1 MDIRH
6 LSCFVEVARQQSFTK
21 AAQKLNVT
29 QPSISKMIKTLEE
42 ELDVTLFYRSSKN
55 AVLTDAGKAVLRPAI
70 TILNS
75 FNNLSVELSN
85 VIHLKKGNLTVG
97 IPPMVG
103 VCFFSEIIYKFKE
116 RFPNITL
123 KLIEVGSKQIERDIE
138 EGSLDIGVISLPLRD
153 KNISIM
159 PFIAEPMH
167 IILRKDHPLA
177 ANPVIRYQELEKESF
192 IMFRQD
198 FSIRDPLIDRCR
210 QSGFNPN
217 IVCESS
223 QWDFI
228 AAMVD
233 ANLGVAFLPATLSD
247 RLSIYD
253 LVSVPLEDPIVPWN
267 LALIWHKEKYLSFAA
282 QEFMKLVVEH
292 FDLDIDM
299 IE

>member
-55 AVLTDAGKAVLRPAI
+55 AVLTDAGKAVLRPAM

-85 VIHLKKGNLTVG
+85 VIHLKRGNLTVG

-103 VCFFSEIIYKFKE
+103 VCFFSKIICKFKE
-116 RFPNITL
+116 HFPNINL

-138 EGSLDIGVISLPLRD
+138 EGSLDLGVISLPIRD

-159 PFIAEPMH
+159 PFVKEPMH
-167 IILRKDHPLA
+167 IILRDDHPLA
-177 ANPVIRYQELEKESF
+177 NESVIRYQDLAKESF

-233 ANLGVAFLPATLSD
+233 ARLGIAFLPATLDD
-247 RLSIYD
+247 RLSLYNLRSI
-253 LVSVPLEDPIVPWN
+253 PLEEPTIPWN

-282 QEFMKLVVEH
+282 QEFIKLVQEH
-292 FDLDIDM
+292 FHLVVD
-299 IE
+299 ESN

>member
-55 AVLTDAGKAVLRPAI
+55 AILTDAGKAVLRPAI

-116 RFPNITL
+116 RFPNINL

-138 EGSLDIGVISLPLRD
+138 EGSLDIGVISLPIRD
-153 KNISIM
+153 KNISIL
-159 PFIAEPMH
+159 PFVTEPMH
-167 IILRKDHPLA
+167 LIVRKDHPLA
-177 ANPVIRYQELEKESF
+177 SRSVVNYSDLEKESF
-192 IMFRQD
+192 VMFRQD

-228 AAMVD
+228 AAMV
-233 ANLGVAFLPATLSD
+233 AAKLGVAFLPATLSD

-253 LVSVPLEDPIVPWN
+253 VASVPLEDPIVPWN

-282 QEFMKLVVEH
+282 QEFMKLVYEH
-292 FDLDIDM
+292 FGLDVDLV
-299 IE
+299 E

>member
-55 AVLTDAGKAVLRPAI
+55 AILTDAGKAVLRPAI

-116 RFPNITL
+116 RFPNINL

-138 EGSLDIGVISLPLRD
+138 EGSLDIGVISLPIRD
-153 KNISIM
+153 KNISIL
-159 PFIAEPMH
+159 PFVTEPMH
-167 IILRKDHPLA
+167 LIVRKDHPLA
-177 ANPVIRYQELEKESF
+177 SLPVVNYHDLEKESF
-192 IMFRQD
+192 VMFRQD

-228 AAMVD
+228 AAMV
-233 ANLGVAFLPATLSD
+233 AAKLGVAFLPATLSD

-253 LVSVPLEDPIVPWN
+253 VVSVPLEEPIVPWN

-282 QEFMKLVVEH
+282 QEFMKLVCEH
-292 FDLDIDM
+292 FGLDVDLV
-299 IE
+299 E

>member
-116 RFPNITL
+116 RFPNINL

-138 EGSLDIGVISLPLRD
+138 EGSLDIGVISLPIRD
-153 KNISIM
+153 KNISIL
-159 PFIAEPMH
+159 PFVTEPMH
-167 IILRKDHPLA
+167 LIVRKDHPLA
-177 ANPVIRYQELEKESF
+177 DRCVISYQDLEKESF
-192 IMFRQD
+192 VMFRQD

-228 AAMVD
+228 AAMVA

-247 RLSIYD
+247 RLSTYD
-253 LVSVPLEDPIVPWN
+253 VTSIPLEDPIVPWN

-282 QEFMKLVVEH
+282 QEFMKLVCEH
-292 FDLDIDM
+292 FGLDVDLV
-299 IE
+299 E

>member
-177 ANPVIRYQELEKESF
+177 ANPVIQYQELEKESF